1 MGIQPQRL
9 ESVLKCALA
18 GDTPFSPE
26 RGKACAAS
34 RDVCAGAATGHRMAA
49 SPRPDTSSCICNP
62 TDSMTPQRI
71 YVKLTQAG
79 HVELQL
85 HPERP
90 SAARRAGPLVGAAQ
104 RQPQELGGLR

>member
-1 MGIQPQRL
+1 
-9 ESVLKCALA
+9 
-18 GDTPFSPE
+18 
-26 RGKACAAS
+26 
-34 RDVCAGAATGHRMAA
+34 MA
-49 SPRPDTSSCICNP
+49 
-62 TDSMTPQRI
+62 PQRI